1 MRLKKGIACL
11 IISILILAVANNVFA
26 VTAKKETVTKA
37 AESENKISDSVTN
50 ETKKEDTTTNKTKET
65 TNKTETKTEAKTE
78 TKTEAKPEVKTETK
92 KETEKTTTKKT
103 SKSKVI
109 SEDVTHLGTDDDLE
123 YNNMIV
129 EGNMFVANSD
139 TVTFNNVKVEGD
151 VIVFSN
157 KVEIQDSEI
166 AGNLYTAANEITI
179 SGSQLISAYVG
190 GNTIEVIEGTEIV
203 RELRTAGNSVTIDAE
218 IGRDVYVFANQ
229 VEFGEDAVVFGKAI
243 LRTTSKSIAEDC
255 DINELDYEKVEY
267 EGYSFSWDTEDES
280 SENELI
286 TYLIR
291 KGTEIAIILII
302 ALFLLY
308 GFPKFTEVNSSL
320 RIRDFFK
327 AFFTGLLEFIV
338 VILIAVGLFFTIYG
352 IGYGLL
358 LINLLI
364 VFTILGKVIF
374 MISFAIRM
382 SCNPSKISCIKAFF
396 ATVLVAVIV
405 AAIEMISLLGPVGFI
420 INVILNIILA
430 FTGLGSMFRVI
441 FTSKKK
447 LAQLSARKMYGKQGY
462 AVENAPQSVP
472 VAPAPVVEEKLVEKV
487 EVNHVQEELQ
497 TEVKA
502 EIKEEINELKE
513 EREEEKKL
521 EETSSIETTV
531 EEPKEEVQL
540 EQPKEEAKTELKEE
554 RSEKKEENKNNPKYK
569 DNKKNQK

>member
-1 MRLKKGIACL
+1 MRLKKGFACL
-11 IISILILAVANNVFA
+11 IISILILAVANSAFA
-26 VTAKKETVTKA
+26 VTAKKESVTKA

-50 ETKKEDTTTNKTKET
+50 ETKKEDTTTNKTKD
-65 TNKTETKTEAKTE
+65 
-78 TKTEAKPEVKTETK
+78 
-92 KETEKTTTKKT
+92 KEKEKEKTTTKKT
-103 SKSKVI
+103 SKTKVI
-109 SEDVTHLGTDDDLE
+109 DEDVTHIGNDNDLE
-123 YNNMIV
+123 YNNITV
-129 EGNMFVANSD
+129 KGNMFVANSD
-139 TVTFNNVKVEGD
+139 TITLNNVKVEGD
-151 VIVFSN
+151 VVIFSN
-157 KVEIQDSEI
+157 KIEIQDSEI
-166 AGNLYTAANEITI
+166 EGNLYTAANEIII
-179 SGSQLISAYVG
+179 SDSQLISAYVG
-190 GNTIEVIEGTEIV
+190 GNTIEVIEGTEIA
-203 RELRTAGNSVTIDAE
+203 RELRIAGNSATIDAE
-218 IGRDVYVFANQ
+218 IGRDVYVFANT
-229 VEFGEDAVVFGKAI
+229 VEFEENAIVSGKAI
-243 LRTTSKSIAEDC
+243 LRTTSKSIADDC

-267 EGYSFSWDTEDES
+267 EGYSFSWDVDEES
-280 SENELI
+280 SENEVI
-286 TYLIR
+286 TYLIG

-327 AFFTGLLEFIV
+327 AFFTGLLEFII

-382 SCNPSKISCIKAFF
+382 SCSPGKISCIKAFF

-447 LAQLSARKMYGKQGY
+447 LAKLSARKMYGKQCY
-462 AVENAPQSVP
+462 PVENVPQAAVP
-472 VAPAPVVEEKLVEKV
+472 TTPTPVVENIVEEKPE
-487 EVNHVQEELQ
+487 ENTVQEELKA
-497 TEVKA
+497 EIKA
-502 EIKEEINELKE
+502 EIKEEIQELKE

-521 EETSSIETTV
+521 EESSSDEKV
-531 EEPKEEVQL
+531 SEEPKEEVQP
-540 EQPKEEAKTELKEE
+540 EEPKKEIEKVEEPKPDLKEE
-554 RSEKKEENKNNPKYK
+554 NHQEEKKEVTNEFKLK
-569 DNKKNQK
+569 DNKKNKK